1 MELGWWN
8 RDEEG
13 RKYQVH
19 LELFGGKL
27 QWRCQRGRHTRWE
40 DYPNPS
46 DEDWDTAERLAEN
59 RYVRR
64 LIREDT
70 LKLVKKRGKP

>member
-1 MELGWWN
+1 MELGWWK

-19 LELFGGKL
+19 LEMFGGKL
-27 QWRCQRGRHTRWE
+27 QWRFQQGRHTQWK
-40 DYPNPS
+40 DYANPT
-46 DEDWDTAERLAEN
+46 DEDWDTAIQLAEN

-64 LIREDT
+64 LIREDA
-70 LKLVKKRGKP
+70 LKLVKKRGKN